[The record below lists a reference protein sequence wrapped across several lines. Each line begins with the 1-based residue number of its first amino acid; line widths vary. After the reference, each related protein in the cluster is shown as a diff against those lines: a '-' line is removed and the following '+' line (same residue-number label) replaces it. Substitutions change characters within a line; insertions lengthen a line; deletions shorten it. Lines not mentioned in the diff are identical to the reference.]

1 MWAND
6 PRERRR
12 LAKLAAEQA
21 KQARETA
28 PVAESS
34 APETAIVAE
43 TPAAEAAPAVTPE
56 KKPALV
62 EKAKRLLPLKA
73 AAVKT
78 EKLG

>member
-1 MWAND
+1 MDLTPPAPVSEQRVAND

-43 TPAAEAAPAVTPE
+43 TPTAEAAPAVTPE
-56 KKPALV
+56 V
-62 EKAKRLLPLKA
+62 F
-73 AAVKT
+73 V
-78 EKLG
+78 